1 MNIKRA
7 QTPRGICSVLDYRY
21 GGIRY
26 RPVLGYDLTMEQ
38 EQAAAIEVMVAI
50 QVNVGVQAPKVQ
62 SSGQSP
68 LFCEFSSRYMAYLE
82 AKKLKALDRP
92 RTILTRHLV
101 PHFGSMP
108 LKKLRMDHGL
118 SYLAKRRAEGAAEGT
133 IARECGVL
141 QAALN
146 YAVEIDALDKNRLRL
161 LPSPNWESRERI
173 VSTEELLR
181 LFRKASDPVRRL
193 MVFALLTTLRQS
205 KLIETHEE
213 WLVQRADGWW
223 MMPSAGSRHKRV
235 PKEVPLSGLAVRAL
249 YGNLPRIGG
258 RFFGQWK
265 DGNSFKHRW
274 AELCHRAGVQDLNF
288 HDLRH
293 TAASWLLA
301 AGIDYAVIEKLL
313 GHRLHGMGEGYIHNW
328 EHRLREAVLKLE
340 TILLQKLL
348 EMEKEHAATV
358 GSNGQLGSYEKFE
371 FPKWLIY
378 GAEGQN
384 RTVDTS
390 LFRAVLYQLSYLGI
404 PAEFKRGFLS
414 TGSPL
419 KNQPSW

>member
-26 RPVLGYDLTMEQ
+26 RPVLGYDLTTEQ

-50 QVNVGVQAPKVQ
+50 QVNAGVQAPKVQ
-62 SSGQSP
+62 TSRQSP
-68 LFCEFSSRYMAYLE
+68 LFSEFASRYIAYLA

-92 RTILTRHLV
+92 CTILNRHLV
-101 PHFGSMP
+101 PHFGSVP
-108 LKKLRMDHGL
+108 LMKLTIDHGL
-118 SYLAKRRAEGAAEGT
+118 AYLVRRRAEGAAEGT

-161 LPSPNWESRERI
+161 LPSPNWESRERV

-223 MMPSAGSRHKRV
+223 MMPSPGSRHKRV
-235 PKEVPLSGLAVRAL
+235 PKEVPLSSLAVSAL
-249 YGNLPRIGG
+249 YGDLPRIGG

-274 AELCHRAGVQDLNF
+274 AELCHRAGIHDLNF

-348 EMEKEHAATV
+348 QTEGEHEGTM
-358 GSNGQLGSYEKFE
+358 GSNGQLGSCEKFQL
-371 FPKWLIY
+371 PKWLIY

-404 PAEFKRGFLS
+404 SVRC
-414 TGSPL
+414 
-419 KNQPSW
+419 